1 MALISI
7 WLLMK
12 TVPASHLTAILT
24 LVAAM
29 ACLSTQDTFSKKLM
43 LILAPVI
50 IIWARYTLQ
59 SVLITTTIWRRGG
72 GSLWRT
78 RQWRLQLLRGALV
91 VAGSVFGYGAL
102 QRIPVAEFTAIYCLV
117 PVAVTLLASVVLK
130 EHVSWMGWL
139 CIAGGL
145 AGALLV
151 VRPGG
156 AVDPTGAGLALMGV
170 VCYTGFQTLTGYL
183 ARQDSPLTIQLCTS
197 LLGFTVMSMVVP
209 WFWPDRMSWSELAW
223 LLLVALAGSYGQYF
237 TVLAFSKAP
246 ASVLT
251 PYLYTAIGFSALG
264 GWWMFGHM
272 PDELALTG
280 MGMIAGFGCWAG
292 WLNRQ

>member
-1 MALISI
+1 MNPPRSI
-7 WLLMK
+7 Q
-12 TVPASHLTAILT
+12 LTAILT

-43 LILAPVI
+43 LSVTPVI

-59 SVLITTTIWRRGG
+59 TVLITTTIWRRGG
-72 GSLWRT
+72 GPLWRT
-78 RQWRLQLLRGALV
+78 RQWKLQLLRGCLV
-91 VAGSVFGYGAL
+91 VAGSVLGYGAL

-117 PVAVTLLASVVLK
+117 PVAVTLVASVVLR
-130 EHVSWMGWL
+130 ERVSWMGWL

-156 AVDPTGAGLALMGV
+156 AVDPLGAGLALMGV
-170 VCYTGFQTLTGYL
+170 ICYTGFQLLTGVL

-197 LLGFTVMSMVVP
+197 LLGCAVMSALVP
-209 WFWPDRMSWSELAW
+209 WFWPDSMSWPEVA
-223 LLLVALAGSYGQYF
+223 LLLFVALAGSYGQYF

-264 GWWMFGHM
+264 GWWVFGHM
-272 PDELALTG
+272 PDEIALTG

-292 WLNRQ
+292 WLNRR

>member
-1 MALISI
+1 MNSPRGIQ
-7 WLLMK
+7 
-12 TVPASHLTAILT
+12 LTAILT

-43 LILAPVI
+43 LSVTPVI

-59 SVLITTTIWRRGG
+59 TVLITTTIWRRGG
-72 GSLWRT
+72 GPLWRT
-78 RQWRLQLLRGALV
+78 RQWRLQLLRGCLV
-91 VAGSVFGYGAL
+91 VAGSVCGYGAL

-117 PVAVTLLASVVLK
+117 PVAVTLVASVVLK
-130 EHVSWMGWL
+130 ERVSWQGWV

-145 AGALLV
+145 AGALFV

-156 AVDPTGAGLALMGV
+156 AVDPLGAGLALMGV
-170 VCYTGFQTLTGYL
+170 VCYTGFQLLTGVL

-197 LLGFTVMSMVVP
+197 LLGCAVMSALAP
-209 WFWPDRMSWSELAW
+209 WFWPDSMSWPEVA
-223 LLLVALAGSYGQYF
+223 LLSFVALAGSYGQYF

-251 PYLYTAIGFSALG
+251 PYLYTAIGFSAVG

-292 WLNRQ
+292 LLNRR